1 MLNLAAVEGKKN
13 MKKALLFACIAVLPT
28 LASAQAGGV
37 TLNIDGQSP
46 LSKWGRW
53 TAAENGGL
61 GYGFR
66 LNQDRGRAPMS
77 AQWSSG
83 DWVFKLSRE
92 EGSKRP
98 DLFFGLKVSENQ
110 LQTTSLGCMSDSGGA
125 AVGRNTNRNGST
137 LCGVQLDMHL
147 Q

>member
-1 MLNLAAVEGKKN
+1 
-13 MKKALLFACIAVLPT
+13 MKKTLICACLVLAPA

-53 TAAENGGL
+53 TSAENGGL

-66 LNQDRGRAPMS
+66 LGQDRSKAPMG
-77 AQWSSG
+77 AQWGTG

-92 EGSKRP
+92 EGNRYP

-110 LQTTSLGCMSDSGGA
+110 LQTTSLGCMSNSGSA
-125 AVGRNTNRNGST
+125 TRYSST
-137 LCGVQLDMHL
+137 LCGVQLDMNL

>member
-1 MLNLAAVEGKKN
+1 MKKN
-13 MKKALLFACIAVLPT
+13 LMIASMMLMPALAW
-28 LASAQAGGV
+28 AQAGGV
-37 TLNIDGQSP
+37 TLNIDNQSP

-53 TAAENGGL
+53 TSTENGGL

-66 LNQDRGRAPMS
+66 ANADRNRSAPTG
-77 AQWSSG
+77 QWGTG

-92 EGSKRP
+92 EGGKRP

-110 LQTTSLGCMSDSGGA
+110 LQTTSLGCMSNGGGA
-125 AVGRNTNRNGST
+125 PARGGNTRYSST
-137 LCGVQLDMHL
+137 LCGVQLDLNL

>member
-1 MLNLAAVEGKKN
+1 
-13 MKKALLFACIAVLPT
+13 MKKILLCTCIALMPA

-37 TLNIDGQSP
+37 TLNLDSQSP

-53 TAAENGGL
+53 TSAENGGL
-61 GYGFR
+61 GYGFK
-66 LNQDRGRAPMS
+66 LGQDRSRAPMN
-77 AQWSSG
+77 AQWGTG
-83 DWVFKLSRE
+83 DWVFKLSRD

-110 LQTTSLGCMSDSGGA
+110 LQTTSLGCMSDSGSA
-125 AVGRNTNRNGST
+125 TRYSST
-137 LCGVQLDMHL
+137 LCGVQLDMNL